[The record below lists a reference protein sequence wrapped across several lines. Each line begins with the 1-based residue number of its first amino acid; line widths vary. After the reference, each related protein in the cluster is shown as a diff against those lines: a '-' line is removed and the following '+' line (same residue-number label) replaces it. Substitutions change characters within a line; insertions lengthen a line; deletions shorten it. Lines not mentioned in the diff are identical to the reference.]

1 MAGLHIITLRG
12 SVGWKARND
21 ANDVRAIQLRLNVL
35 MMPPRVP
42 LVVDGRSGPK
52 TEQMILDFQRNAMGV
67 AQPDAKVDVGGATLR
82 ALNNTASI
90 ARWSGAANKPGATP
104 APGTPGAGGAPYP
117 DGASSNEKLMLD
129 KMRQSAASAGSPVAL
144 AVIELF
150 VQSDNFKL
158 IKNIM
163 NGVGSVQWAADF
175 GYAIKGF
182 SAAGADAQLIFRVFK
197 EYANSPLCD
206 LKLLSNLLAASKGS
220 PAFAAAVARLAKLG
234 KILNVLG
241 VAACAVEVMIH
252 ARNGRY
258 GPALAEV
265 YGTVMGMLVPWA
277 AVIDAIQGLAF
288 DYAPS
293 LRADPIVIN
302 LFRYLNA
309 VNPIGAGKNAVDS
322 LVTIG
327 ETILISFKK
336 GELDASKLNALVGR
350 MRQTPLK
357 VFVEWSDMLDA
368 YAGEK
373 IGDFIWE
380 NFMS

>member
-35 MMPPRVP
+35 MMPPRAP

-52 TEQMILDFQRNAMGV
+52 TEKMILDFQQNAMGI
-67 AQPDAKVDVGGATLR
+67 ARPDARVDAGGATLK
-82 ALNNTASI
+82 ALNDVASMVK
-90 ARWSGAANKPGATP
+90 WSGAAKKPGATP
-104 APGTPGAGGAPYP
+104 APGTPGAGGGQYP
-117 DGASSNEKLMLD
+117 AGASNNEKLVID
-129 KMRQSAASAGSPVAL
+129 AMRQSAAGAGSPVAL
-144 AVIELF
+144 AVIDMI
-150 VQSDNFKL
+150 VQDQWFPHF
-158 IKNIM
+158 KNIM
-163 NGVGSVQWAADF
+163 NGIGSVQWAAEF
-175 GYAIKGF
+175 GYAIK
-182 SAAGADAQLIFRVFK
+182 SMGAIDSDAQMIFNVFK
-197 EYANSPLCD
+197 DYANSRLCKLKFLQQLLKDAKD
-206 LKLLSNLLAASKGS
+206 L
-220 PAFAAAVARLAKLG
+220 PAFATAIKRLGRIG
-234 KILNVLG
+234 KVLNVLG
-241 VAACAVEVMIH
+241 VAVCAMEVINH

-265 YGTVMGMLVPWA
+265 YGTAMGMSQPWA
-277 AVIDAIQGLAF
+277 AVIDGIQGLAF

-293 LRADPIVIN
+293 LRANPIMVN

-309 VNPIGAGKNAVDS
+309 VNPIGAGKTGIDS

-327 ETILISFKK
+327 ETIFISFQKR
-336 GELDASKLNALVGR
+336 ELDASKLNALVGR
-350 MRQTPLK
+350 MRKTPLN

-368 YAGEK
+368 YAGDK

>member
-21 ANDVRAIQLRLNVL
+21 ANDVRAIQFRLNVL
-35 MMPPRVP
+35 MMPPRVS

-52 TEQMILDFQRNAMGV
+52 TEQMILDFQRNAMGA

-82 ALNNTASI
+82 ALNNAASI
-90 ARWSGAANKPGATP
+90 AKWSGAANKPGATP
-104 APGTPGAGGAPYP
+104 APGTPGAGGAQYP
-117 DGASSNEKLMLD
+117 TGASNNEKLVID
-129 KMRQSAASAGSPVAL
+129 QMRQSAASAGSPVAL
-144 AVIELF
+144 AVIDLI
-150 VQSDNFKL
+150 VQSDNFKHF
-158 IKNIM
+158 KNIM
-163 NGVGSVQWAADF
+163 NGIGSVQWAAEF

-197 EYANSPLCD
+197 EYANSPLRD
-206 LKLLSNLLAASKGS
+206 LKHLSNLLAASKDS
-220 PAFAAAVARLAKLG
+220 PAFAAAVGRLG
-234 KILNVLG
+234 KFGKVLNVLG
-241 VAACAVEVMIH
+241 VAACAMEVVNH
-252 ARNGRY
+252 ARNRRY

-265 YGTVMGMLVPWA
+265 YGTAMGMLVPWA

-293 LRADPIVIN
+293 LRANPIVVN

-327 ETILISFKK
+327 ETIFVSFQK

-350 MRQTPLK
+350 MRQTPLN

>member
-21 ANDVRAIQLRLNVL
+21 ANDVRAIQSRLNVL

-52 TEQMILDFQRNAMGV
+52 TEKMILDFQQNAMGV
-67 AQPDAKVDVGGATLR
+67 ARPDAKVDAGGATLK
-82 ALNNTASI
+82 ALNDVASMVK
-90 ARWSGAANKPGATP
+90 WSGAAKKPGATP
-104 APGTPGAGGAPYP
+104 APGAPGAGGGQYP
-117 DGASSNEKLMLD
+117 AGASNNEKLVID
-129 KMRQSAASAGSPVAL
+129 AMRQSAAGAGSPVAL
-144 AVIELF
+144 AVIDMI
-150 VQSDNFKL
+150 VQDQWFPHF
-158 IKNIM
+158 KNIM
-163 NGVGSVQWAADF
+163 NGIGSVQWAAEF
-175 GYAIKGF
+175 GYAIKGM

-197 EYANSPLCD
+197 EYTTSG
-206 LKLLSNLLAASKGS
+206 LSNLHLLSKVLKHAKEI
-220 PAFAAAVARLAKLG
+220 PAFSAAVGRLAKIG
-234 KILNVLG
+234 TVLNVLG
-241 VAACAVEVMIH
+241 VATCAMEVVSH
-252 ARNGRY
+252 VQNRRY

-265 YGTVMGMLVPWA
+265 YGTALGMRLPWT
-277 AVIDAIQGLAF
+277 AVIDALQGLVF

-293 LRADPIVIN
+293 MRANPFMVQ

-309 VNPIGAGKNAVDS
+309 VNPIGAGKNAIDS

-327 ETILISFKK
+327 ETLFTLHQT

-350 MRQTPLK
+350 MRKTPLN
-357 VFVEWSDMLDA
+357 VFVEWSDTIDA
-368 YAGEK
+368 YAGAR